1 MQVFI
6 KALGTGRMWTM
17 EAGGNET
24 VGELLD
30 EISNQ
35 IGVNVDEVYHHG
47 NTLPREQF
55 PRDIDLWSCG
65 IGMAD
70 PNLYLSERAVAAL
83 AAQAA
88 AEDTTEEEA
97 VEAAVEEASE
107 EAQATAEAAVEEVA
121 EVAAVEVAAA
131 GESEAM
137 EAAAQAAVQAVQVA
151 DATVQAAVQ
160 AVQVAQQSLLKAMSP
175 QTLPPAL
182 PASDATK
189 QLNDNSLLLRSLVA
203 GQHHLEGAC
212 LAALHALSARL
223 GRPWRCHWLY
233 ENVFELTLQGMS
245 DCKAKHQQQTYYRQ
259 INNTA
264 VMSFVC
270 ICTKKLLRCIENDWN
285 SFYAL

>member
-160 AVQVAQQSLLKAMSP
+160 AVSP

-223 GRPWRCHWLY
+223 
-233 ENVFELTLQGMS
+233 VFVSCMLPLVCCLTTAYCLCRS
-245 DCKAKHQQQTYYRQ
+245 DLRASH
-259 INNTA
+259 A
-264 VMSFVC
+264 V
-270 ICTKKLLRCIENDWN
+270 RG
-285 SFYAL
+285 